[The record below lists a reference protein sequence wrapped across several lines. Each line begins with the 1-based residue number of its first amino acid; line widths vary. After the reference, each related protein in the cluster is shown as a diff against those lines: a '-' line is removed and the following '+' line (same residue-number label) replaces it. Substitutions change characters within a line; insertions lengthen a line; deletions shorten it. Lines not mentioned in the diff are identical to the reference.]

1 MRDPHKPERGYIALT
16 EEEREQL
23 EAAGNPSAVDYAR
36 REGRYL
42 VIYWRAPI
50 RAGTGSEPGLSLDL
64 STCVATWKRADGEG
78 DR

>member
-36 REGRYL
+36 REGPFL
-42 VIYWRAPI
+42 VIYWSAPV
-50 RAGTGSEPGLSLDL
+50 RSGTGSEPGLFLDL
-64 STCVATWKRADGEG
+64 TACLATWKRADREG